1 MSKQAE
7 LNNAEAILIERFC
20 KEVPQSAANRIET
33 LSIEDAVE
41 ILKQIPIEIA
51 MPVWSALSPHMSAE
65 MIEKLADDTAIA
77 VIEAL
82 DPGKAASILS
92 IVPPERK
99 DQILDQLDGMLQ
111 REIRELMAYPLD
123 SAGGLMDTRVMLFSG
138 EMTVM
143 DAQQVLRARQSS
155 YSIYELRIVDEEQRL
170 QSVVQLNTLAHAD
183 PASKLETIAGRIVT
197 VVEPTA
203 TREEIIEKMEEFR
216 LDELAVVDPQGRIL
230 GVIRH
235 STLIDVLKEDVS
247 IDIQTMVGV
256 SKDERATSGSWLAI
270 SKRLPWL
277 QVNLLTAFAAASVV
291 GLFESTIA
299 KFTAL
304 AVLLP
309 VVAGQSGNAGAQALA
324 VTMRGLAL
332 REVRVRDWPKMVNK
346 ETIVG
351 LWNGVAIALVCG
363 IAVYFWSGQVGLVLV
378 ISSSMVLAMII
389 AGVAGVLV
397 PVGLKRL
404 GQDPAVA
411 SSIVL
416 TTITDIA
423 GFFSFLGIATL
434 LAGMLS

>member
-7 LNNAEAILIERFC
+7 LTTAENILIERFC
-20 KEVPQSAANRIET
+20 KEVPQSAAKRIET
-33 LSIEDAVE
+33 LSIEDAVD
-41 ILKQIPIEIA
+41 ILIQIPIEVA
-51 MPVWSALSPHMSAE
+51 SHVWSALSPYMSAE
-65 MIEKLADDTAIA
+65 MVEQLADDSAVE

-92 IVPPERK
+92 IVSPEKR
-99 DQILDQLDGMLQ
+99 DQILEQLEGMLE

-123 SAGGLMDTRVMLFSG
+123 SAGGLMDTRMILFSE
-138 EMTVM
+138 EMTVR
-143 DAQQVLRARQSS
+143 DAQQILRARQSIH
-155 YSIYELRIVDEEQRL
+155 SISELRIVDEEQRL
-170 QSVVQLNTLAHAD
+170 RSVVQLNTFAHTD
-183 PASKLETIAGRIVT
+183 PTSTLESIAERIVA

-216 LDELAVVDPQGRIL
+216 LDELAVVDVQGRIL

-247 IDIQTMVGV
+247 INIQTMVGV
-256 SKDERATSGSWLAI
+256 SKDETANSGSRLAI
-270 SKRLPWL
+270 TKRLPWL

-291 GLFESTIA
+291 GIFESTIA
-299 KFTAL
+299 QFTAL

-332 REVRVRDWPKMVNK
+332 REVRVRDWPKMVSK

-351 LWNGVAIALVCG
+351 LWNGVAIAIVCG

-378 ISSSMVLAMII
+378 ITSSMVLAMMI

-397 PVGLKRL
+397 PVGLKRI

-423 GFFSFLGIATL
+423 GFFLFLGIATAL
-434 LAGMLS
+434 SGMLS